1 MKKYA
6 FYGLLVTILAL
17 AAVAPAW
24 AGPNAQTTPTAP
36 TVPTVPTVPPRGRI
50 VIPMM
55 WLLTRGEPGDWAP
68 CILLSPLYPSAERQ
82 NALCFNDPDWVGF
95 YDPTWVADASPCHGP
110 VYENDVWVCDGP
122 LGRWKG
128 IRKSLPELM
137 EVYTAHAAWLPVDLW
152 KFYHR

>member
-1 MKKYA
+1 MKKYL
-6 FYGLLVTILAL
+6 FYGLLFVILTL
-17 AAVAPAW
+17 AAAGPAW
-24 AGPNAQTTPTAP
+24 ARADAQGTIP

-50 VIPMM
+50 VIPNM

-68 CILLSPLYPSAERQ
+68 CLLLSPLYPSPERQ

-95 YDPTWVADASPCHGP
+95 YDPGWVADASPCHGP

-122 LGRWKG
+122 LGRWNG

-137 EVYTAHAAWLPVDLW
+137 QVYAEHAASLPVDLW
-152 KFYHR
+152 KYYRH